1 LSDNVRLRFSGFMI
15 FAARIFSIFT
25 GLTFTLITTRTLT
38 LSEFGAWANINTIVS
53 LLSIASTIIPFWSAR
68 YTARKFPGAM
78 KAGLF
83 ANLILSI
90 PMAVVGIVLGL
101 FLAPIAKT
109 SSLFYAYAAILIVQA
124 YAIGSMDP
132 VVSIRKTHTL
142 GYAYSTYE
150 IIKVIAIYLLLWVF
164 HIGIP
169 GAITALILAN
179 FGWMAVYVIVLRDLW
194 SENTNFSYLRQWI
207 NGSFLNLFS
216 VGANLLTLLDS
227 IILLIIGTA
236 SSVSYYTVAIAIC
249 TPIAFTAA
257 LSAALYP
264 RMLRGG
270 GADDIQLSWRI
281 TLLFA
286 LPLTIAV
293 ITLST
298 SFLSILSKPSADY
311 TVAYLVLTILALRYF
326 VGAFN
331 PIFDAVIQGTER
343 LDERGAISV
352 RETLKSR
359 IFYSAST
366 IYVTYLIYLPTL
378 WIVLQFYSGD
388 YLMIAEVTAL
398 VGLPVNIALTIG
410 KLLIARRSMH
420 FSFPFMSALKYGVT
434 AGALA
439 SAVPI
444 LNLFHLI
451 TLPMRATTT
460 IAFFGAGAI
469 VYFFILYYIE
479 AEARTIIEAVR
490 AIAFAKIRSFLPS
503 QTS

>member
-1 LSDNVRLRFSGFMI
+1 MI

-25 GLTFTLITTRTLT
+25 GLTFTFITTRTLT
-38 LSEFGAWANINTIVS
+38 QTEFGAWANINQVVS
-53 LLSIASTIIPFWSAR
+53 ILALGATVIPFWSAR
-68 YTARKFPGAM
+68 YTARRFPGAL
-78 KAGLF
+78 KVGLL

-90 PMAVVGIVLGL
+90 PMVLIGILLGL
-101 FLAPIAKT
+101 ILAPLANT
-109 SSLFYAYAAILIVQA
+109 SSLLYAYATILVVQS

-150 IIKVIAIYLLLWVF
+150 IIKVIAIYTLLWVF

-179 FGWMAVYVIVLRDLW
+179 FGWLTVYAIVLRDLW
-194 SENTNFSYLRQWI
+194 SEKIDFNYLRQWI
-207 NGSFLNLFS
+207 NGSFLNVYS
-216 VGANLLTLLDS
+216 VGANLLTLLDG
-227 IILLIIGTA
+227 IILLAIGTTF
-236 SSVSYYTVAIAIC
+236 SVAYYQVAIAIC

-270 GADDIQLSWRI
+270 TADDIQLSWRI

-293 ITLST
+293 ITLS
-298 SFLSILSKPSADY
+298 SSLLSILSRPSADY
-311 TVAYLVLTILALRYF
+311 TTAYIVLTILAVRYF

-331 PIFDAVIQGTER
+331 PIFDAVISGTER
-343 LDERGAISV
+343 LDEKGAISF
-352 RETLKSR
+352 RQTLKSR

-378 WIVLQFYSGD
+378 WVVLHFFTGN
-388 YLMIAEVTAL
+388 YLIIAEVTAL
-398 VGLPVNIALTIG
+398 IGLPVSIAITTG
-410 KLLIARRSMH
+410 KLLIARGSMR
-420 FSFPFMSALKYGVT
+420 FGFPFLSALKYGIT

-439 SAVPI
+439 LAVPV

-460 IAFFGAGAI
+460 IALFGAGAI
-469 VYFFILYYIE
+469 IYFFILYYIE
-479 AEARTIIEAVR
+479 DEARNIIEAVK
-490 AIAFAKIRSFLPS
+490 AIAFARMRYLWESKNL
-503 QTS
+503 